1 MATEQPKAG
10 ISGRG
15 PVLDRLNRSSDFGK
29 HEGAKWFFLGLLS
42 LIRRINYD
50 PVLLFFLML
59 IAAIGLVAGYSAS
72 DQSVIWVE
80 KSAFRF
86 ALAFLLML
94 AIAQVPQRF
103 FFAIA
108 PWLFG
113 FVVVL
118 LVAVHLFG
126 DVGKGAQR
134 WLDLGFIRFQP
145 AEILKLGMPMMLAW
159 FLARRPL
166 PPRFLDVVIALIL
179 VAVPTVLIVMQP
191 DLGTAILVMTAG
203 LFVLFFAGLSWW
215 YVLGFVLAISAA
227 APLMWF
233 YVMHDYQKERVLTLF
248 NPMADPLGAGYHTI
262 QSMIAIGSGGIWG
275 VGWLQ
280 GTQSHLNFL
289 PEGTTDFILAVYAE
303 EFGLMGLILLFG
315 LYLAVIWRGLYIAAY
330 AESTAGRMLAAAISM
345 TFLVYVFVNAGMVIG
360 ILPVVGV
367 PLPLMS
373 YGGTAL
379 VTIMIALG
387 MLMSIRTQR
396 SFLGHER

>member
-1 MATEQPKAG
+1 MAIKAPRRKFRAHERLDSA
-10 ISGRG
+10 SGLGERQEWFRVSSRIFG
-15 PVLDRLNRSSDFGK
+15 VLGR
-29 HEGAKWFFLGLLS
+29 
-42 LIRRINYD
+42 IRYD

-59 IAAIGLVAGYSAS
+59 IATIGLVAGYSAS
-72 DQSVIWVE
+72 EQSVIWVE

-86 ALAFLLML
+86 VLAFLLML
-94 AIAQVPQRF
+94 LIAQIPQRF
-103 FFAIA
+103 FFAVA
-108 PWLFG
+108 PWLF
-113 FVVVL
+113 VSVVL
-118 LVAVHLFG
+118 MLVAVWLVG
-126 DVGKGAQR
+126 DVGKGARR

-145 AEILKLGMPMMLAW
+145 AEILKIGMPMMLAW
-159 FLARRPL
+159 FLSKRPL
-166 PPRFLDVVIALIL
+166 PPRFLDVVLALTL
-179 VAVPTVLIVMQP
+179 LAVPTVLIVMQP
-191 DLGTAILVMTAG
+191 DLGTAILVMMAG
-203 LFVLFFAGLSWW
+203 LFVLFFAGLSWY
-215 YVLGFVLAISAA
+215 YVLGFMAIISAA

-275 VGWLQ
+275 KGWLQ

-303 EFGLMGLILLFG
+303 EFGLMGLIILFS

-330 AESTAGRMLAAAISM
+330 AESVAGRLLAAAISM